1 MQARQTFATAAGLTA
16 SGHKERH
23 SRFYSI
29 MLPFSKV
36 QDRSACSCLLQ
47 WDTTGVACWGLAG
60 WRWSSFWLFLFFLN
74 IHFWNSSFPEP
85 FCKLGTVFSGF
96 PSLRVVSLH
105 LVESLSVL
113 LVPGSFWL
121 HLRPNPIISEIK
133 EKNCI
138 YFQGNSM
145 FCFVFLFPL
154 FLFLV
159 IHNM

>member
-1 MQARQTFATAAGLTA
+1 MLQLLDLLQVDTRNVTAGSTA
-16 SGHKERH
+16 SCSH
-23 SRFYSI
+23 SVKCR
-29 MLPFSKV
+29 
-36 QDRSACSCLLQ
+36 
-47 WDTTGVACWGLAG
+47 TGVLAPVFSNG
-60 WRWSSFWLFLFFLN
+60 TLLVWHAEVWLVGGGAHFGCFFFFLN

>member
-1 MQARQTFATAAGLTA
+1 M
-16 SGHKERH
+16 GHYWCGML
-23 SRFYSI
+23 RF
-29 MLPFSKV
+29 
-36 QDRSACSCLLQ
+36 
-47 WDTTGVACWGLAG
+47 G
-60 WRWSSFWLFLFFLN
+60 WLEVELILVVSFFLN

-138 YFQGNSM
+138 YFQGN
-145 FCFVFLFPL
+145 
-154 FLFLV
+154 
-159 IHNM
+159 NM